1 MTTRKVR
8 HAIASRSVSLAD
20 GEHIVRPAGF
30 TPHGH
35 YFPRRR
41 SRSFF
46 V

>member
-1 MTTRKVR
+1 MTAHMARPT
-8 HAIASRSVSLAD
+8 IPSQSVSLAD

>member
-1 MTTRKVR
+1 MTAHKARPT
-8 HAIASRSVSLAD
+8 IPSRSVSLAD